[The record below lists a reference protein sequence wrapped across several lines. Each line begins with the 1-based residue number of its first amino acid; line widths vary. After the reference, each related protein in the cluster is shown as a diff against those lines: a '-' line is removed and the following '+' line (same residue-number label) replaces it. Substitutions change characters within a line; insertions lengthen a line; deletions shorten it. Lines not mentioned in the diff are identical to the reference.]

1 MGLKTDQRK
10 IEVKGKFFLNK
21 FSYILKDK
29 NFFCFWLG
37 QVISQFGD
45 RLNQMALIALIYNR
59 TGGSAFGLAKIM
71 SFTIIP
77 SFFISPFA
85 GAYVDR
91 WNYKYTMIISDIIRA
106 VLVLLIPLWFIKMDS
121 LVPLYISVFLVFTIS
136 CFFLPSKFSIIPELV
151 DKEKLLIANSLTN
164 TTMMLAAVLGIGL
177 GGTLI
182 EKVGAKS
189 GFFIDSF
196 TYLVSGLLLCFVNVK
211 NRKKIK
217 EQETEENTLKGRSIL
232 SDIKDG
238 VKYVAAN
245 PYLRFVFST
254 IFMLMS
260 AAGALYIVA
269 IVFIQ
274 QVFGSVT
281 RDLGVL
287 SIFIG
292 VGLFLGALIC
302 GRFFN
307 KISKVRIIFFSMIAT
322 GIFLGCFAVLLKI
335 FPLIFIAMVLSVLLG
350 ISVGPIF
357 ISGNTLIH
365 EVIKSTMRGRIF
377 SILGII
383 MNLGF
388 LIFMFISSKLSEFSN
403 PMWVILII
411 SACFI
416 GYGIFGVLRFRSKR

>member
-1 MGLKTDQRK
+1 M
-10 IEVKGKFFLNK
+10 NK
-21 FSYILKDK
+21 FSYVLKEK

-37 QVISQFGD
+37 QIISQFGD

-77 SFFISPFA
+77 SFLVSPFA

-106 VLVLLIPLWFIKMDS
+106 VLVLLIPLWFVKMNT
-121 LVPLYISVFLVFTIS
+121 LVPLYISVFLVFTTS

-151 DKEKLLIANSLTN
+151 DKENLLIANSLTN
-164 TTMMLAAVLGIGL
+164 TTMMIAAVLGVGL

-182 EKVGAKS
+182 EKVGARS
-189 GFFIDSF
+189 GFYIDSF
-196 TYLVSGLLLCFVNVK
+196 TYLISGLLLCFVNVK
-211 NRKKIK
+211 NRNKIK
-217 EQETEENTLKGRSIL
+217 INTGDDTAMKNGSIF
-232 SDIKDG
+232 SDIKEG
-238 VKYVAAN
+238 IKYVAAN
-245 PYLRFVFST
+245 PYLRFVFFT

-260 AAGALYIVA
+260 ASGALYIVA

-274 QVFGSVT
+274 NVFSSVT

-292 VGLFLGALIC
+292 VGFFLGALIC
-302 GRFFN
+302 GRFFD
-307 KISKVRIIFFSMIAT
+307 KISKVRIIFFSLISS
-322 GIFLGCFAVLLKI
+322 GIFIGCFVVLLKMFSQI
-335 FPLIFIAMVLSVLLG
+335 YIAMILSVLIG

-357 ISGNTLIH
+357 ISANTLIH
-365 EVIKSTMRGRIF
+365 EVITSNMRGRIF

-388 LIFMFISSKLSEFSN
+388 LIFMFVSSKLSEFSN
-403 PMWVILII
+403 PMWVILVI

-416 GYGIFGVLRFRSKR
+416 LYGVFGLLKFRSKR

>member
-1 MGLKTDQRK
+1 M
-10 IEVKGKFFLNK
+10 NK
-21 FSYILKDK
+21 FSYILKER
-29 NFFCFWLG
+29 NFFCFWSA
-37 QVISQFGD
+37 QIISQFGD

-91 WNYKYTMIISDIIRA
+91 WNHKYTMIISDIIRA
-106 VLVLLIPLWFIKMDS
+106 VLVMLIPLWFVKMNS

-189 GFFIDSF
+189 GFYIDSF
-196 TYLVSGLLLCFVNVK
+196 TYLVSGLLLCFVNIK
-211 NRKKIK
+211 SRKKTMDKDANDKAIK
-217 EQETEENTLKGRSIL
+217 AESIL

-238 VKYVAAN
+238 VKYVFAN
-245 PYLRFVFST
+245 PYLRFVFLT
-254 IFMLMS
+254 VFMLMS

-274 QVFGSVT
+274 EVFGSIT
-281 RDLGVL
+281 KDLGLL

-292 VGLFLGALIC
+292 IGLFLGALIC

-307 KISKVRIIFFSMIAT
+307 KISKVKIIFISMILS
-322 GIFLGCFAVLLKI
+322 GIFIGCFAVLLRI
-335 FPLIFIAMVLSVLLG
+335 SPQIHIAMGFSVLIG
-350 ISVGPIF
+350 MSVGPIF
-357 ISGNTLIH
+357 ISGNTIIH
-365 EVIKSTMRGRIF
+365 EVIKSNMRGRIF

-388 LIFMFISSKLSEFSN
+388 LIFMFVSSKLSECTN

-411 SACFI
+411 SVCFI
-416 GYGIFGVLRFRSKR
+416 LYGIFGLLKFRIKR

>member
-1 MGLKTDQRK
+1 MIGQIYKQGEDL
-10 IEVKGKFFLNK
+10 LSK
-21 FSYILKDK
+21 FSYMLKEK

-37 QVISQFGD
+37 QIISQFGD

-77 SFFISPFA
+77 SFLVSPFA

-91 WNYKYTMIISDIIRA
+91 WNYKYTMIISDIIRG
-106 VLVLLIPLWFIKMDS
+106 VLVLLIPLWVVKMDT
-121 LVPLYISVFLVFTIS
+121 LVPLYISVFLVFTTS

-164 TTMMLAAVLGIGL
+164 TTMLLAAVFGIGL

-189 GFFIDSF
+189 GFYIDSF
-196 TYLVSGLLLCFVNVK
+196 TYFVSGLLLCFVNVK
-211 NRKKIK
+211 NKNKIK
-217 EQETEENTLKGRSIL
+217 NDAADDTTIKNGSIF
-232 SDIKDG
+232 SDIKEG
-238 VKYVAAN
+238 IKYVAAN

-260 AAGALYIVA
+260 AAGALYIAA

-274 QVFGSVT
+274 QVFSSVT

-287 SIFIG
+287 SIFMG
-292 VGLFLGALIC
+292 GGFFLGALIC

-307 KISKVRIIFFSMIAT
+307 KISKVRVIFLSMIAS
-322 GIFLGCFAVLLKI
+322 GIFIGCFAVLLKM
-335 FPLIFIAMVLSVLLG
+335 FQQLYIAMILSVLIG
-350 ISVGPIF
+350 IGVGPIF

-365 EVIKSTMRGRIF
+365 EVIKSNMRGRIF

-383 MNLGF
+383 
-388 LIFMFISSKLSEFSN
+388 
-403 PMWVILII
+403 
-411 SACFI
+411 
-416 GYGIFGVLRFRSKR
+416 

>member
-1 MGLKTDQRK
+1 M
-10 IEVKGKFFLNK
+10 NK
-21 FSYILKDK
+21 FSDILKEK
-29 NFFCFWLG
+29 NFVCFWLG
-37 QVISQFGD
+37 QIISQFGD
-45 RLNQMALIALIYNR
+45 RLNQMALISLIYNR

-77 SFFISPFA
+77 SFLVSPFA

-91 WNYKYTMIISDIIRA
+91 WKYKHTMIISDIIRA
-106 VLVLLIPLWFIKMDS
+106 VLVLLIPLWFVKMDS
-121 LVPLYISVFLVFTIS
+121 LVPLYISVFLVFTTS

-151 DKEKLLIANSLTN
+151 DKEKLLIANSLIN
-164 TTMMLAAVLGIGL
+164 TTMMFAAVLGIGL

-189 GFFIDSF
+189 GFYIDSC
-196 TYLVSGLLLCFVNVK
+196 TYLVSGLLLCFVNLK
-211 NRKKIK
+211 SRHKIK
-217 EQETEENTLKGRSIL
+217 NDPVDGAAIKTVSIF
-232 SDIKDG
+232 SDIKEG
-238 VKYVAAN
+238 IKYVFAN

-274 QVFGSVT
+274 QAFSSVT

-287 SIFIG
+287 SIFLG
-292 VGLFLGALIC
+292 VGFFLGALMC

-307 KISKVRIIFFSMIAT
+307 KISKVRIIFFSMIAS
-322 GIFLGCFAVLLKI
+322 GIFIGCFAVLLKV
-335 FPLIFIAMVLSVLLG
+335 FSQLYIAMILSVLIG

-365 EVIKSTMRGRIF
+365 EVIKANMRGRIF

-388 LIFMFISSKLSEFSN
+388 LIFMFVSSKLSEFSN
-403 PMWVILII
+403 PMWVILMI

-416 GYGIFGVLRFRSKR
+416 LYGIFGVLKFGTRR

>member
-1 MGLKTDQRK
+1 M
-10 IEVKGKFFLNK
+10 NK
-21 FSYILKDK
+21 FSYVLKEK

-37 QVISQFGD
+37 QIISQFGD

-77 SFFISPFA
+77 SFLVSPFA

-106 VLVLLIPLWFIKMDS
+106 VLVLLIPLWFVKMNT
-121 LVPLYISVFLVFTIS
+121 LVPLYICVFLVFTTS

-151 DKEKLLIANSLTN
+151 VKENLLIANSLTN
-164 TTMMLAAVLGIGL
+164 TTVMIAAVLGVGL

-189 GFFIDSF
+189 GFYIDSF
-196 TYLVSGLLLCFVNVK
+196 TYLISGLLLCFVNVK
-211 NRKKIK
+211 NRNKIK
-217 EQETEENTLKGRSIL
+217 INRTDDAAVENGSIF
-232 SDIKDG
+232 SDIKEG
-238 VKYVAAN
+238 IKYVIAN
-245 PYLRFVFST
+245 PYLRFVFFT

-274 QVFGSVT
+274 NVFSSVT

-292 VGLFLGALIC
+292 VGFFLGALIC
-302 GRFFN
+302 GRFFD
-307 KISKVRIIFFSMIAT
+307 KISKVRIIFFSLIAS
-322 GIFLGCFAVLLKI
+322 GIFIGCFAVLLKMFSQI
-335 FPLIFIAMVLSVLLG
+335 YIAMILSVLIG

-365 EVIKSTMRGRIF
+365 EVIKSNMRGRIF

-388 LIFMFISSKLSEFSN
+388 LIFMFVSSKLSEFSN
-403 PMWVILII
+403 PMWVILVI

-416 GYGIFGVLRFRSKR
+416 LYGIFGLLRFKSKR

>member
-1 MGLKTDQRK
+1 M
-10 IEVKGKFFLNK
+10 NK
-21 FSYILKDK
+21 FRYILKEK

-37 QVISQFGD
+37 QIISQFGD
-45 RLNQMALIALIYNR
+45 RLNQMALIALIYKR

-77 SFFISPFA
+77 SFLVSPFA

-91 WNYKYTMIISDIIRA
+91 WNYKQTMIISDLIRA
-106 VLVLLIPLWFIKMDS
+106 VLVLLIPLWFVKINT
-121 LVPLYISVFLVFTIS
+121 LVPLYISVFLVFTTS

-164 TTMMLAAVLGIGL
+164 TTMILAAVLGIGL

-182 EKVGAKS
+182 EKVGPKS
-189 GFFIDSF
+189 GFYIDSF
-196 TYLVSGLLLCFVNVK
+196 TYLISGLLLCFVNIRS
-211 NRKKIK
+211 RKKVK
-217 EQETEENTLKGRSIL
+217 KNVFVEVAAKKVSIF
-232 SDIKDG
+232 SDIREG
-238 VKYVAAN
+238 IKYVFAN

-260 AAGALYIVA
+260 ASGALYIVV

-287 SIFIG
+287 SIFLG
-292 VGLFLGALIC
+292 FGFLLGALIC

-307 KISKVRIIFFSMIAT
+307 KISKVRIIFFSMIAS
-322 GIFLGCFAVLLKI
+322 GIFIGGFAVLLKI
-335 FPLIFIAMVLSVLLG
+335 FSHLYIAMILSVFIG

-357 ISGNTLIH
+357 ISGNTLMH
-365 EVIKSTMRGRIF
+365 EVIESNMRGRIF
-377 SILGII
+377 STLGII

-388 LIFMFISSKLSEFSN
+388 LIFMFVSSKLSEFTN

-411 SACFI
+411 SVCFI
-416 GYGIFGVLRFRSKR
+416 LYGIFGVFKSRP

>member
-1 MGLKTDQRK
+1 
-10 IEVKGKFFLNK
+10 
-21 FSYILKDK
+21 
-29 NFFCFWLG
+29 
-37 QVISQFGD
+37 
-45 RLNQMALIALIYNR
+45 
-59 TGGSAFGLAKIM
+59 M

-91 WNYKYTMIISDIIRA
+91 WNHKYTMIISDIVRA
-106 VLVLLIPLWFIKMDS
+106 VLVLLIPLWFVRMNS
-121 LVPLYISVFLVFTIS
+121 LVPLYISVFLVFTTS

-164 TTMMLAAVLGIGL
+164 TTMMIAAVLGIGL

-189 GFFIDSF
+189 GFYIDSF
-196 TYLVSGLLLCFVNVK
+196 TYLVSGLLLCFVSVK
-211 NRKKIK
+211 NRNKVKHK
-217 EQETEENTLKGRSIL
+217 EAAQTKLKAESIFA
-232 SDIKDG
+232 DIKDG
-238 VKYVAAN
+238 IKYVLAN

-254 IFMLMS
+254 VFMLMS

-274 QVFGSVT
+274 QVFGSIT
-281 RDLGVL
+281 RDLGLL

-302 GRFFN
+302 GRFFD
-307 KISKVRIIFFSMIAT
+307 KISRVRIIFISMISS
-322 GIFLGCFAVLLKI
+322 GIFIGCFAVLLNI
-335 FPLIFIAMVLSVLLG
+335 FPQIYLAMGLSVFIG

-357 ISGNTLIH
+357 ISGNTIIH
-365 EVIKSTMRGRIF
+365 EVIKSNMRGRIF

-388 LIFMFISSKLSEFSN
+388 LIFMFASSKLSEFTN
-403 PMWVILII
+403 PSWAILII

-416 GYGIFGVLRFRSKR
+416 LYGIFGLLKFKTKR